1 MNYDFLI
8 DVAWQEGLS
17 VKEKP
22 FRTYDGRI
30 KDKSIYIRKDMTPTE
45 KACVLAEDLVTTILL
60 LEIFLIKMLSET
72 ENRNSEPDCGPT
84 MNKLGCVTLSG
95 HIRPI

>member
-45 KACVLAEDLVTTILL
+45 KACVLAEELGHHYTTVGNILDQ
-60 LEIFLIKMLSET
+60 SDVG
-72 ENRNSEPDCGPT
+72 NRKQELKARLWAYD
-84 MNKLGCVTLSG
+84 K
-95 HIRPI
+95 HIGLWHYPSI

>member
-1 MNYDFLI
+1 MRVTKIVYSRVSLRK
-8 DVAWQEGLS
+8 Q
-17 VKEKP
+17 VKYLYVRK
-22 FRTYDGRI
+22 F
-30 KDKSIYIRKDMTPTE
+30 KFSKIYIRKDMTPTE